1 MGQKRGKME
10 NNIVLVDLEAR
21 RREALDLRIQG
32 YTYEEIANFI
42 KGKYGPDMSWYGRRD
57 AWADVDDLLKEARKD
72 TRERASELLEIEL
85 ARLDK
90 MMSIAWEAVQEGS
103 LRAMDT
109 VLKIMTRRA
118 SMLGLDVPIKN
129 NTLGNWKE
137 EIIGLLKSGK
147 VTQEQIER
155 EFGKDILDDLLVSQP
170 IRQLPDVVDAEVKK

>member
-1 MGQKRGKME
+1 
-10 NNIVLVDLEAR
+10 
-21 RREALDLRIQG
+21 
-32 YTYEEIANFI
+32 
-42 KGKYGPDMSWYGRRD
+42 
-57 AWADVDDLLKEARKD
+57 
-72 TRERASELLEIEL
+72 
-85 ARLDK
+85 
-90 MMSIAWEAVQEGS
+90 
-103 LRAMDT
+103 MDT